1 MKTSFTVTHRT
12 LIKGTL
18 NYKKYLLS
26 VKNIKCHIL
35 LYKPY
40 QNVFHWQKWNIVLII
55 ILFFIHRKITQLRDG
70 HSLPP
75 SDNLIRFIMESTCEE
90 FPSCANCDRNEKS
103 PMFFCNTCGKF
114 YIFCQSFMIFDRTL
128 SFLHLHN
135 VEVYSWPKAISGFHA
150 NFCDFITM
158 QIIM

>member
-1 MKTSFTVTHRT
+1 MKTSFAVTQRN
-12 LIKGTL
+12 LIKATL
-18 NYKKYLLS
+18 NYKEYLFSDNL
-26 VKNIKCHIL
+26 KNIL
-35 LYKPY
+35 LLWRNKM
-40 QNVFHWQKWNIVLII
+40 VHWQEYNTVLII

-114 YIFCQSFMIFDRTL
+114 YIFCHCFMIFDRTL